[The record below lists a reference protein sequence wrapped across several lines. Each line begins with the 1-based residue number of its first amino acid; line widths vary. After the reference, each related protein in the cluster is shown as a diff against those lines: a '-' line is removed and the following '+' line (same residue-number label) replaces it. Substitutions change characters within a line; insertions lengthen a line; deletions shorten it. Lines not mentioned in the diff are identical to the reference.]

1 MQENVL
7 KICMGSS
14 CFARGNKENLETIKQ
29 FLKENSIEAKV
40 ILTGNLCEG
49 KCNTGPNLFFNDVL
63 YQNVGSKKMNTLL
76 RDILTGCSIV

>member
-1 MQENVL
+1 MQENIL

-29 FLKENSIEAKV
+29 FLKENRIEAEV

-49 KCNTGPNLFFNDVL
+49 TCNTGPNLFFNDVL
-63 YQNVGSKKMNTLL
+63 YQNIEPNKINTLL
-76 RDILTGCSIV
+76 KDILKGSSVV